1 MLFERHNPSDVVG
14 IDCVQS
20 APNAFIGNSGNV
32 RRVGE
37 NATTFQNNI
46 EEAVSNFDF
55 RRDVKQLTHLMHCES
70 PCVFS
75 KGQDVTSCK
84 VAQSAL
90 VVNFSNRANIFTHR
104 LFA

>member
-1 MLFERHNPSDVVG
+1 MAERHNLSGVLCVKG
-14 IDCVQS
+14 IKS

-32 RRVGE
+32 RRVGK
-37 NATTFQNNI
+37 NAPTFEHNI
-46 EEAVSNFDF
+46 DEAVSNFDF

-70 PCVFS
+70 PCVFP

-84 VAQSAL
+84 GAQSAL
-90 VVNFSNRANIFTHR
+90 VVNLSNRANIFTHR